1 MQKLADLARAIDAAT
16 DAGDEVLLRKLNDDC
31 QDRLATA
38 TDEERVHLRY
48 YQSNTYAAIIAS
60 NPRNADTWSW
70 KQPDGIQ
77 NIRLLR
83 QAIGEPAF
91 RTVHPVFASQ
101 IRTNLAN
108 RLHAL
113 GRPVAANEQWL
124 EALKAIPRFAK
135 AHANRARGL
144 SVYGG
149 ALYDPGHQPLVL
161 AAALSSFE
169 DALHDDAHWE
179 SGDRNAVAPSMIE
192 PRTQLAEYLARV
204 NYDQDFD
211 PTRWSLG
218 STNEER
224 EYRRWC
230 LQERLFLNPLN
241 DAYTDAV
248 AATDVLHLPD
258 HTYRIEEAP
267 RFPAYYNL
275 LKQEYISA
283 RYRLYCAIHSEDPEF
298 LMRDVLMLDSGE
310 GQMMGHYTES
320 FRSSFRSAYAL
331 FDKIG
336 LFLNDYFR
344 IGIKPRRV
352 TFRHIWSEQP
362 NSTPSTVR
370 PIFENRQN
378 WPLMGLYFLSKDL
391 FDEDFNEVAE
401 PDADDLAQLRQQLE
415 HRFLSF
421 QDVVTEAS
429 TELHRFISIEE
440 FKSKTLR
447 LLKMTREALIYV
459 SLAMHREETLRG
471 QETENE
477 GTLVPR
483 FSPRPSDQIRKSKAP

>member
-60 NPRNADTWSW
+60 NPRNADTWELETTRWNS
-70 KQPDGIQ
+70 
-77 NIRLLR
+77 
-83 QAIGEPAF
+83 E
-91 RTVHPVFASQ
+91 HSFASTSDR
-101 IRTNLAN
+101 RTSLSN
-108 RLHAL
+108 RQSRLRLPDTHQSRESSPRA

-124 EALKAIPRFAK
+124 EALKAIPRFAQG
-135 AHANRARGL
+135 ARQPRSRAL
-144 SVYGG
+144 VYGG

-179 SGDRNAVAPSMIE
+179 SGDRDAVAPSMIE

-310 GQMMGHYTES
+310 GQVMGHYTES

-336 LFLNDYFR
+336 LSSMTIF
-344 IGIKPRRV
+344 G
-352 TFRHIWSEQP
+352 SES
-362 NSTPSTVR
+362 N
-370 PIFENRQN
+370 
-378 WPLMGLYFLSKDL
+378 
-391 FDEDFNEVAE
+391 
-401 PDADDLAQLRQQLE
+401 
-415 HRFLSF
+415 H
-421 QDVVTEAS
+421 DV
-429 TELHRFISIEE
+429 
-440 FKSKTLR
+440 
-447 LLKMTREALIYV
+447 
-459 SLAMHREETLRG
+459 
-471 QETENE
+471 
-477 GTLVPR
+477 
-483 FSPRPSDQIRKSKAP
+483 